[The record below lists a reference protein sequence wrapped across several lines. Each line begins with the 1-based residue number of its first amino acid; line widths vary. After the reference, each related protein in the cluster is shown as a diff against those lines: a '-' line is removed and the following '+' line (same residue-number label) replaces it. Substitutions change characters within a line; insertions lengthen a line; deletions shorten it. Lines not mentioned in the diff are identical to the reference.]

1 MQTILAV
8 CVGKA
13 VNHGLWLGR
22 NTCTGA
28 EEETANG
35 FSDGVLARLLR
46 WLCAHCP
53 KSPHKGLQT
62 NQSKWKVS
70 ALSSSLHTIQQSP
83 PHTSS
88 SLKYFQREVGTVED
102 SASPKVFNH
111 TYVRRRT
118 PAFFQAVD
126 WEELLASQSSSV
138 SMKPWE
144 LIGLNY

>member
-22 NTCTGA
+22 NTGTGA

-53 KSPHKGLQT
+53 KSPNKGLQT

-83 PHTSS
+83 PLTPPPPSNIS
-88 SLKYFQREVGTVED
+88 KEKWVQWRIQPAPKSLTAPMFGGAHLHFSKLLTERSYLHLSPAQFQWNLE
-102 SASPKVFNH
+102 N
-111 TYVRRRT
+111 
-118 PAFFQAVD
+118 
-126 WEELLASQSSSV
+126 
-138 SMKPWE
+138 
-144 LIGLNY
+144 